1 MKPEKRGLENVG
13 IISIGSHEEKIPY
26 VLSRL
31 MFSTGVI
38 LSLSESF
45 DYPRGHL
52 EELTHRIEST
62 LQYKGVRGVVFDVRV
77 RGWPESKPLETAQA
91 LSQVL
96 QDICS
101 RQQISSSVFLS
112 NGCQPLG
119 NFMGTQFEII
129 EAEGVLGGNGPFDL
143 TKFALE
149 IGADLLLMAK
159 KVRQKKDGKQI
170 LRDKIIRDEISF
182 SGEKMSAESSALFS
196 SLKKMTIS
204 SKKKGYV
211 HHLAVDEIHSLKSEL
226 TASFNGSGFALL
238 KKTGDPIEKGEG
250 IVRVFLVGGEK
261 KPQWK
266 SKFRKVFKILSDP
279 PEFQP
284 FILERSELRL
294 LS

>member
-13 IISIGSHEEKIPY
+13 IISIGSHEEKILF

-31 MFSTGVI
+31 MSSTGVI
-38 LSLSESF
+38 LSLSENF
-45 DYPRGHL
+45 DYPQGRL
-52 EELTHRIEST
+52 EELIYWIEST
-62 LQYKGVRGVVFDVRV
+62 LQHKGVRGVVFDVRV
-77 RGWPESKPLETAQA
+77 REWPEYEPLETAQA

-101 RQQISSSVFLS
+101 RQQISSSVFLT

-129 EAEGVLGGNGPFDL
+129 EAEGVLGGRGPLDL

-149 IGADLLLMAK
+149 IGSDLLLMAK
-159 KVRQKKDGKQI
+159 KARQRRDGKQI

-182 SGEKMSAESSALFS
+182 SGEKMLAESSSLFP

-211 HHLAVDEIHSLKSEL
+211 HHLAVDEIHSLKWEL
-226 TASFNGSGFALL
+226 TLSFNGSGFALL

-250 IVRVFLVGGEK
+250 IVRVFQVGEEK
-261 KPQWK
+261 KPPWE
-266 SKFRKVFKILSDP
+266 SKFRKAFKIFSDP